1 MIRQSII
8 IYQYFIR
15 RNRQHTMHTGSNTL
29 ECFLSGRIRQNRRIP
44 DKPSLENPPDQ
55 TERLPA
61 TIIIPLFMKPCNLQ
75 EVIIFLITLGNI
87 QSIPLR

>member
-1 MIRQSII
+1 
-8 IYQYFIR
+8 
-15 RNRQHTMHTGSNTL
+15 MHTGSNTL